1 MSDRED
7 DAATGQLVDGRHD
20 TVDFRG
26 GGDHP
31 NPDGL
36 IVCFA
41 THEPVLGDSEVVR
54 TVDFLKGFDLL
65 LRGEEKLG
73 LVGATLCELDEG
85 ALGVPA

>member
-26 GGDHP
+26 GGDDT
-31 NPDGL
+31 NTDGL
-36 IVCFA
+36 VVCFA
-41 THEPVLGDSEVVR
+41 THEPVLRDGQIVC
-54 TVDFLKGFDLL
+54 TVDFLKGLDLL